1 VERTSISETS
11 TAVEM
16 AVLPVLTVDPSPPP
30 SHGAAT
36 AEESRSTPT
45 APTTLKHRVLRGGVW
60 LASGDIIAR
69 LATLFKLAI
78 LVRLLNPVHFG
89 LLGMAM
95 IVLRWLNAFT
105 DVGIRDALIRKEG
118 DIRPYFDT
126 SWTIQIARGC
136 FSAAVLCL
144 TAPWMAAFFDNAEL
158 TAVLRGV
165 ALVPFLYGFRN
176 PAVVTLRKKLDLRGE
191 MIWKLSGVI
200 AGFAVAVPL
209 AFLLRSVWA
218 LVISAAAAAAAE
230 VVASYWVLPY
240 RPKLRADWRQ
250 AREMSTF
257 GKWILFSNIGGLLF
271 LSLDGLVIGK
281 LLGAEPLGI
290 YQLGYQLAVMPMAQ
304 IGLLA
309 NSLLFPAFSEL
320 RQPNDLRRAFLK
332 SMGLA
337 CSVLLPIGCFLAVC
351 AEPVVRLAFGPRWD
365 AAAPVVRILAGGGVA
380 LAISMLGNA
389 FFLGLG
395 KPRLASHVSMLRLAL
410 LAGLLYPAVQWYGL
424 TGAAMAVAAAAIGAA
439 AWQFVL
445 LVRFVGP
452 SLRETADT
460 MTVGLLGSL
469 LIAAAAGLAT
479 PALSPPFLAWI
490 SLAMLAYLAL
500 LFRALR
506 DRYGLL
512 SAQRWGGL
520 CAKTLKF

>member
-1 VERTSISETS
+1 VERTSINTS
-11 TAVEM
+11 STGVEVAALPLLTA
-16 AVLPVLTVDPSPPP
+16 DPSTPP
-30 SHGAAT
+30 SHVAFAGEEGKPPAAP
-36 AEESRSTPT
+36 A
-45 APTTLKHRVLRGGVW
+45 TLKHRVVRGGIW

-69 LATLFKLAI
+69 LATLLKLAI
-78 LVRLLNPVHFG
+78 LVRLLNPTHFG

-136 FSAAVLCL
+136 ISAALLCLSAPWLAAFFGNAELIAVLC
-144 TAPWMAAFFDNAEL
+144 
-158 TAVLRGV
+158 GV
-165 ALVPFLYGFRN
+165 ALVPLLYGFRN
-176 PAVVTLRKKLDLRGE
+176 PAVVTLRKTLDLRGE
-191 MIWKLSGVI
+191 MIWKLSGVV
-200 AGFAVAVPL
+200 AGVAVAVPL
-209 AFLLRSVWA
+209 AFLLRNVWA
-218 LVISAAAAAAAE
+218 LVISAVAAAAAE
-230 VVASYWVLPY
+230 VVVSYWVLPY

-281 LLGAEPLGI
+281 LLGAEALGI

-304 IGLLA
+304 IGLFA

-320 RQPNDLRRAFLK
+320 RQPSDLRRVFLK

-337 CSVLLPIGCFLAVC
+337 CSVLLPIGCFLDGLRRA
-351 AEPVVRLAFGPRWD
+351 AGAAWPFGPRWD

-380 LAISMLGNA
+380 LALSMLGNA

-395 KPRLASHVSMLRLAL
+395 KPRLASHVSTAAPGA
-410 LAGLLYPAVQWYGL
+410 AGRSAVSERWSGYGL
-424 TGAAMAVAAAAIGAA
+424 TGGRDGRGMAAAAGAA
-439 AWQFVL
+439 VWQLGF
-445 LVRFVGP
+445 LVRLIGP
-452 SLRETADT
+452 SLREAAGT

-469 LIAAAAGLAT
+469 LIAAAAVVAT
-479 PALSPPFLAWI
+479 PALSLSFLGCI
-490 SLAMLAYLAL
+490 TVAMLVYLAL

-512 SAQRWGGL
+512 SAWRWGAL
-520 CAKTLKF
+520 CARS

>member
-1 VERTSISETS
+1 VERTSISDSS
-11 TAVEM
+11 TGVEL
-16 AVLPVLTVDPSPPP
+16 AVLPALTVDPSSLP
-30 SHGAAT
+30 SHGTVA
-36 AEESRSTPT
+36 AEESKAMPT
-45 APTTLKHRVLRGGVW
+45 APTTLKHRVVRGGVW
-60 LASGDIIAR
+60 LASGDIAAR

-78 LVRLLNPVHFG
+78 LVRLLHPAHFG

-126 SWTIQIARGC
+126 SWTIQVARGC
-136 FSAAVLCL
+136 ISAAVLCL
-144 TAPWMAAFFDNAEL
+144 SAPWLAVFFGNAEL

-191 MIWKLSGVI
+191 MIWKLSGVV

-218 LVISAAAAAAAE
+218 LVISAVAAAAAE
-230 VVASYWVLPY
+230 VVVSYWVLPY

-271 LSLDGLVIGK
+271 LSLDGFVIGK

-290 YQLGYQLAVMPMAQ
+290 YQLGYQLAVLPMAQ
-304 IGLLA
+304 VGLLA

-320 RQPNDLRRAFLK
+320 RQPGDLRRAFLK

-365 AAAPVVRILAGGGVA
+365 AATPVVRILAGGGVA
-380 LAISMLGNA
+380 LALSMLGNA

-395 KPRLASHVSMLRLAL
+395 KPRLASHVSVLRLVL
-410 LAGLLYPAVQWYGL
+410 LAGLLYPAVQWNGL
-424 TGAAMAVAAAAIGAA
+424 TGAATAVTVAAIVAGM
-439 AWQFVL
+439 WQLAL
-445 LVRFVGP
+445 LIRLVNP
-452 SLRETADT
+452 SLRESAET

-469 LIAAAAGLAT
+469 LIATAAVLAT
-479 PALSPPFLAWI
+479 PALSLSFLVYI
-490 SLAMLAYLAL
+490 SAAMLAYLAL

-512 SAQRWGGL
+512 SAWRWSGL
-520 CAKTLKF
+520 YARS